1 MSPRWWR
8 PRRNSPES
16 KQVIPLALV
25 GMSYREAPSAVR
37 AGLVALDSGPEGPA
51 QQLLG
56 AGEIT
61 GVVRIESCARVE
73 WLLASPRPSWAAE
86 LFGAALLGAAEN
98 PDHLRPRV
106 RHGAA
111 AVGGLLRVAAGLDS
125 VAQGEHAIG
134 NQVLRSFE
142 RAHEAGTMCRNLHV
156 AWRGVGELLGR
167 ARRILPQGRTGGVQ
181 ALVVQRMPDV
191 PRDQPIA
198 VFGLGE
204 IGRATLR
211 SLADAGFTAV
221 ESFNR
226 ASMRAFEAAVQ
237 RAHTVIV
244 ASGAPQAWLKL
255 PLVDEAGGGR
265 RQVFDLGS
273 PLQVVEAPG
282 WRVTPLDE
290 LLDGHGAVLP
300 EQEYAALDAEC
311 AASAEK
317 ICQTLLAPPPSDTL
331 AAMTAMRTDFMQNKL
346 PGLLEGLPP
355 QRARKVTSEVNAM
368 LHQFISAARR
378 ES

>member
-1 MSPRWWR
+1 M
-8 PRRNSPES
+8 
-16 KQVIPLALV
+16 IPLALV

-37 AGLVALDSGPEGPA
+37 AGLAAFDTATSGPSK
-51 QQLLG
+51 QLLES
-56 AGEIT
+56 GEIT
-61 GVVRIESCARVE
+61 GIVRIESCARVE
-73 WLLASPRPSWAAE
+73 WLMASSRPAWAAE
-86 LFGAALLGAAEN
+86 LFSAALIGALDN
-98 PDHLRPRV
+98 PDHLRPRA

-111 AVGGLLRVAAGLDS
+111 AIGGLLRVAAGLDS

-156 AWRGVGELLGR
+156 AWRGVGEMLNR

-181 ALVVQRMPDV
+181 ALVMQRVTDV
-191 PRDQPIA
+191 PRDAPIA

-204 IGRATLR
+204 IGRAMLR
-211 SLADAGFTAV
+211 ALADAGFTAV

-226 ASMRAFEAAVQ
+226 STMRAFEVALT
-237 RAHTVIV
+237 RAQVVIV
-244 ASGAPQAWLKL
+244 ASGAPHAWATL
-255 PLVDEAGGGR
+255 PEGHGR
-265 RQVFDLGS
+265 RAFDLGS
-273 PLQVVEAPG
+273 PLQLVAAPG
-282 WRVTPLDE
+282 WHLTVLDE

-300 EQEYAALDAEC
+300 ESEYAALDAEC
-311 AASAEK
+311 SASVER

-331 AAMTAMRTDFMQNKL
+331 AAMTAIRTEFMQHKL

-355 QRARKVTSEVNAM
+355 QRARKLTSEVNAM
-368 LHQFISAARR
+368 LHEFISAARR

>member
-1 MSPRWWR
+1 M
-8 PRRNSPES
+8 
-16 KQVIPLALV
+16 IPLALV

-37 AGLVALDSGPEGPA
+37 AALVARDSEAEGPA
-51 QQLLG
+51 QQLLE

-73 WLLASPRPSWAAE
+73 WLFASQRPAWAAE
-86 LFGAALLGAAEN
+86 LFSAALIGAAEN

-142 RAHEAGTMCRNLHV
+142 RAHEAGTVCRNLHV
-156 AWRGVGELLGR
+156 AWRGTGELLGR
-167 ARRILPQGRTGGVQ
+167 ARRVLPQGKTGGVQ
-181 ALVVQRMPDV
+181 ALVVQRMPDT
-191 PRDQPIA
+191 PRDAPIA

-204 IGRATLR
+204 IGRAMLR
-211 SLADAGFTAV
+211 ALADAGFNSV

-226 ASMRAFEAAVQ
+226 ASMRAFDAAVH
-237 RAHTVIV
+237 RVHTVII
-244 ASGAPQAWLKL
+244 ASGAPQAWLEL
-255 PLVDEAGGGR
+255 PEGAGR
-265 RQVFDLGS
+265 RAFDLGS
-273 PLQVVEAPG
+273 PLQIASAPG
-282 WRVTPLDE
+282 WNLTALDE

-300 EQEYAALDAEC
+300 EAEYAALDAEC
-311 AASAEK
+311 AAAAER
-317 ICQTLLAPPPSDTL
+317 ICQALLAPPPSDTL
-331 AAMTAMRTDFMQNKL
+331 AAMTAMRTEFMQNKL
-346 PGLLEGLPP
+346 PELLEGLPP
-355 QRARKVTSEVNAM
+355 QRARKVTAEVNAV

-378 ES
+378 DSP

>member
-1 MSPRWWR
+1 M
-8 PRRNSPES
+8 
-16 KQVIPLALV
+16 IPLALV

-37 AGLVALDSGPEGPA
+37 AALVALDTEAEGPA
-51 QQLLG
+51 RQLLD

-73 WLLASPRPSWAAE
+73 WLLASPRPAWAAE
-86 LFGAALLGAAEN
+86 LFSAALVGAAEN
-98 PDHLRPRV
+98 PDHLRPRA

-142 RAHEAGTMCRNLHV
+142 RAHEAGTVCRNLHV

-167 ARRILPQGRTGGVQ
+167 ARRILPQGRVGGVQ
-181 ALVVQRMPDV
+181 ALVVQRLPDV
-191 PRDQPIA
+191 PREAPIA

-204 IGRATLR
+204 IGRAMLR
-211 SLADAGFTAV
+211 ALADAGFTAV

-226 ASMRAFEAAVQ
+226 ASMRAFENAVQ
-237 RAHTVIV
+237 RAHIVIV
-244 ASGAPQAWLKL
+244 ASGAPHAWLTL
-255 PLVDEAGGGR
+255 PEGAGR
-265 RQVFDLGS
+265 RVFDLGS
-273 PLQVVEAPG
+273 PLQIEAAPG
-282 WRVTPLDE
+282 WQLTALDE

-300 EQEYAALDAEC
+300 ESEYAALDAEC
-311 AASAEK
+311 ASSAER

-331 AAMTAMRTDFMQNKL
+331 AAMTAMRTEFMQNKL

-355 QRARKVTSEVNAM
+355 QRARKLTSEVNAM

-378 ES
+378 DSQ

>member
-1 MSPRWWR
+1 M
-8 PRRNSPES
+8 
-16 KQVIPLALV
+16 IPLALV

-37 AGLVALDSGPEGPA
+37 AALAAFDLGKDGPS
-51 QQLLG
+51 QQLLQ

-73 WLLASPRPSWAAE
+73 WMLASPRPSWAAE
-86 LFGAALLGAAEN
+86 LFSAALIGAEGN
-98 PDHLRPRV
+98 PDGLRPRS

-156 AWRGVGELLGR
+156 VWRGVGEMLNR

-181 ALVVQRMPDV
+181 ALVVQRLDAV
-191 PRDQPIA
+191 PRSAPIA

-204 IGRATLR
+204 IGRAMLR
-211 SLADAGFTAV
+211 ALSDAGFTAV

-226 ASMRAFEAAVQ
+226 ASMRAFDGAVQ

-244 ASGAPQAWLKL
+244 CSGAPHAWLTL
-255 PLVDEAGGGR
+255 PPGND

-273 PLQVVEAPG
+273 PLQIVAAPG
-282 WRVTPLDE
+282 WRLTALDE
-290 LLDGHGAVLP
+290 LLDAHGAVLP
-300 EQEYAALDAEC
+300 EEQYAALDAEC
-311 AASAEK
+311 AASAERV
-317 ICQTLLAPPPSDTL
+317 CQALLAPPPRDTL
-331 AAMTAMRTDFMQNKL
+331 AAMTAMRTEFMQNKL
-346 PGLLEGLPP
+346 PSLLEGLPP
-355 QRARKVTSEVNAM
+355 QRARKLTSEMNAM
-368 LHQFISAARR
+368 LHEFIRAAK
-378 ES
+378 ETQ

>member
-1 MSPRWWR
+1 M
-8 PRRNSPES
+8 
-16 KQVIPLALV
+16 VPLALV

-37 AGLVALDSGPEGPA
+37 AALAAIDAEVGGPS
-51 QQLLG
+51 QQLLD
-56 AGEIT
+56 AGQIT

-73 WLLASPRPSWAAE
+73 WLFAAEHPAWAAE
-86 LFGAALLGAAEN
+86 LFSATLIGAAEN
-98 PDHLRPRV
+98 PDRLRPRV

-111 AVGGLLRVAAGLDS
+111 AAGALLRVAAGLDS

-142 RAHEAGTMCRNLHV
+142 RAHEAGTVCRNLHV
-156 AWRGVGELLGR
+156 AWRGVGEMLGK

-181 ALVVQRMPDV
+181 QLVIDRITDV
-191 PRDQPIA
+191 RRDAPIA

-204 IGRATLR
+204 IGRAMLR
-211 SLADAGFTAV
+211 ALNDAGFLAA

-226 ASMRAFEAAVQ
+226 ASMRAFDGAVA
-237 RAHTVIV
+237 RAEVVII
-244 ASGAPQAWLKL
+244 ASGAPHAWLTL
-255 PLVDEAGGGR
+255 PPGGG

-273 PLQVVEAPG
+273 PLQVVAAPG
-282 WRVTPLDE
+282 WRMTGLDE

-300 EQEYAALDAEC
+300 DAEYAALEAEC
-311 AASAEK
+311 ATSAEK

-331 AAMTAMRTDFMQNKL
+331 AAMTAIRTEFMQNKL

-355 QRARKVTSEVNAM
+355 QRARKLTSEVNAM
-368 LHQFISAARR
+368 LHEFISAARR
-378 ES
+378 EPQ

>member
-1 MSPRWWR
+1 M
-8 PRRNSPES
+8 
-16 KQVIPLALV
+16 IPLALV

-37 AGLVALDSGPEGPA
+37 AALVALDSGPDGPA
-51 QQLLG
+51 QQLLA

-73 WLLASPRPSWAAE
+73 WLIASARPAWAAE
-86 LFGAALLGAAEN
+86 LFSAALIGAAEN
-98 PDHLRPRV
+98 PDHLRPRA
-106 RHGAA
+106 RHAAA

-142 RAHEAGTMCRNLHV
+142 RAHEAGTVCRNLHV

-181 ALVVQRMPDV
+181 ALVTQQLLDL
-191 PRDQPIA
+191 PRDAPIA

-204 IGRATLR
+204 IGRAMLR

-226 ASMRAFEAAVQ
+226 ASMRAFEGAVQ
-237 RAHTVIV
+237 RARLVIV
-244 ASGAPQAWLKL
+244 ASGAPHAWLTL
-255 PLVDEAGGGR
+255 PDGNGR
-265 RQVFDLGS
+265 RVYDLGS
-273 PLQVVEAPG
+273 PLQIVAAPG
-282 WRVTPLDE
+282 WKLMTLDE
-290 LLDGHGAVLP
+290 LLEGHGAVLP
-300 EQEYAALDAEC
+300 EAEYAALDTEC
-311 AASAEK
+311 AAVTER

-331 AAMTAMRTDFMQNKL
+331 AAMTAMRTEFMQNKL

-355 QRARKVTSEVNAM
+355 QRVRKVTSEVNAM

-378 ES
+378 EGP

>member
-1 MSPRWWR
+1 M
-8 PRRNSPES
+8 
-16 KQVIPLALV
+16 IPLALV

-37 AGLVALDSGPEGPA
+37 AGLAALDTAASGPSRA
-51 QQLLG
+51 LLDS
-56 AGEIT
+56 GEIT
-61 GVVRIESCARVE
+61 GIVRIESCARVE
-73 WLLASPRPSWAAE
+73 WLMASARPAWAAE
-86 LFGAALLGAAEN
+86 LFSATLIGASEN

-111 AVGGLLRVAAGLDS
+111 AIGGLLRVAAGLDS

-156 AWRGVGELLGR
+156 AWRGVGEMLNR

-181 ALVVQRMPDV
+181 ALVLQRMADV
-191 PRDQPIA
+191 SRDAPIA

-204 IGRATLR
+204 IGRAMLR
-211 SLADAGFTAV
+211 ALADEGFTAV

-226 ASMRAFEAAVQ
+226 ATMRAFEVALA
-237 RAHTVIV
+237 RAKVVIV
-244 ASGAPQAWLKL
+244 ASGAPHAWATL
-255 PLVDEAGGGR
+255 PEGDGR
-265 RQVFDLGS
+265 LAFDLGS
-273 PLQVVEAPG
+273 PLQLAAAPG
-282 WRVTPLDE
+282 WRLTVLDE
-290 LLDGHGAVLP
+290 LLDAHGAVLP
-300 EQEYAALDAEC
+300 ESEYAALDAEC
-311 AASAEK
+311 SASAER

-331 AAMTAMRTDFMQNKL
+331 AAMTAIRTEFMQNKL

-355 QRARKVTSEVNAM
+355 QRARRLTSEVNAM
-368 LHQFISAARR
+368 LHEFISAARK

>member
-1 MSPRWWR
+1 M
-8 PRRNSPES
+8 
-16 KQVIPLALV
+16 IPLALV

-37 AGLVALDSGPEGPA
+37 AALAAIDAEANGPS
-51 QQLLG
+51 QQLLA
-56 AGEIT
+56 AGEVS

-73 WLLASPRPSWAAE
+73 WLFAAEHPAWAAE
-86 LFGAALLGAAEN
+86 LFSATLIGAAEN

-111 AVGGLLRVAAGLDS
+111 AAGGLLRVAAGLDS

-142 RAHEAGTMCRNLHV
+142 RAHEAGTVCRSLHV
-156 AWRGVGELLGR
+156 VWRGVGEMLGK

-181 ALVVQRMPDV
+181 QLVIDRIADIS
-191 PRDQPIA
+191 RDAPIA

-204 IGRATLR
+204 IGRAMLR
-211 SLADAGFTAV
+211 ALADQGFTAV

-226 ASMRAFEAAVQ
+226 ASMRAFEAAVT
-237 RAHTVIV
+237 RAAVVVV
-244 ASGAPQAWLKL
+244 ASGAPQAWLTL
-255 PLVDEAGGGR
+255 PPGEGR
-265 RQVFDLGS
+265 RVFDLGS
-273 PLQVVEAPG
+273 PLQIVAASG
-282 WRVTPLDE
+282 WRVTGLDE

-300 EQEYAALDAEC
+300 DAEY
-311 AASAEK
+311 SALEAECSATAER

-331 AAMTAMRTDFMQNKL
+331 AAMTAIRTEFMQNKL

-355 QRARKVTSEVNAM
+355 QRARKLTSEVNAM
-368 LHQFISAARR
+368 LHEFISAARR
-378 ES
+378 EP